1 MIEVVAHDGG
11 RLVQQL
17 CDFGIGLV
25 LEALGEEFGVVAAT
39 GLDQELLDRGA
50 LRWHW
55 SFSVVF
61 LAGGQKGASIHR
73 APRHQPS

>member
-1 MIEVVAHDGG
+1 MVAHDGG
-11 RLVQQL
+11 RLVQQF

-50 LRWHW
+50 L
-55 SFSVVF
+55 
-61 LAGGQKGASIHR
+61 
-73 APRHQPS
+73 